1 MEHVET
7 RTPAPGASEPKTFR
21 KTEWNTRT
29 LVQLALFVAII
40 LLMKVTG
47 LSSIHVGPLNMTLT
61 MIPIAIGAM
70 LLGPVPGALLGAF
83 YGFTSL
89 YDAISGGSVLTHAFF
104 QISPFHTVVL
114 CVVLRALVGYLTGI
128 LFGLIQRVDRT
139 RTVCYYLGGLA
150 APLLNTALF
159 MGYIVLVFYNTDT
172 VRGYVEKL
180 GASGP
185 LMFIILFVGVQG
197 LVEAAA
203 GCLIGGSVAKGVSH
217 ALRLDR

>member
-1 MEHVET
+1 MEHTED
-7 RTPAPGASEPKTFR
+7 RGPAAEASESKALR
-21 KTEWNTRT
+21 KTQWNTLT
-29 LVQLALFVAII
+29 LVRLALFVAII

-47 LSSIHVGPLNMTLT
+47 LSSIHIGPLNMTLT

-89 YDAISGGSVLTHAFF
+89 YDAISGGSILTHAFF

-114 CVVLRALVGYLTGI
+114 CVVLRACVGYLTGI
-128 LFGLIQRVDRT
+128 LFLLFDRADRT
-139 RTVCYYLGGLA
+139 QTVCYYLGGLA

-159 MGYIVLVFYNTDT
+159 MGYIVLVFYRTDT
-172 VRGYVEKL
+172 VQSYVEKL

-185 LMFIILFVGVQG
+185 LMFVVLFVGVQG
-197 LVEAAA
+197 LVEAAT
-203 GCLIGGSVAKGVSH
+203 GCLIGGSVAKAV
-217 ALRLDR
+217 ARLLRLDR